1 VAASAVGAV
10 FLTQLEQ
17 VVLGMGAPSS
27 VQLVI
32 QGSIIALGMALR
44 YLPTSRIATAAS
56 SWRAWSAQ

>member
-1 VAASAVGAV
+1 
-10 FLTQLEQ
+10 
-17 VVLGMGAPSS
+17 MGAPSS